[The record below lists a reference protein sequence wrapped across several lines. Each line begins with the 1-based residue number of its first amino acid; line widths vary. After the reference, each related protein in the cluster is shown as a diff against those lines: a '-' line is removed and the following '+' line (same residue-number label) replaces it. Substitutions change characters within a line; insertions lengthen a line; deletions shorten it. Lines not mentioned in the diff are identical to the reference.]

1 MALLKDY
8 AYYIDR
14 GRLALIEKSTTSGD
28 WETISTSGKTVRI
41 FTKGLPSK
49 LTTETTLVSSISS
62 QIPEQYHEAILNL
75 AIATGYTVPPNLNGE
90 LFQLFKGLYQGDLN
104 RAKKFSKMNRRST
117 GFIRPQEF

>member
-75 AIATGYTVPPNLNGE
+75 AIATGYTVPPNL
-90 LFQLFKGLYQGDLN
+90 YQGDLK
-104 RAKKFSKMNRRST
+104 RAKKFSKLNRRST